1 MLYRFKREKNGG
13 KYVEKW
19 VDTLITAKIRIA
31 LNCVLIALYCVLVI
45 GKVNKMLCLTVPA

>member
-45 GKVNKMLCLTVPA
+45 GKVNKMLG